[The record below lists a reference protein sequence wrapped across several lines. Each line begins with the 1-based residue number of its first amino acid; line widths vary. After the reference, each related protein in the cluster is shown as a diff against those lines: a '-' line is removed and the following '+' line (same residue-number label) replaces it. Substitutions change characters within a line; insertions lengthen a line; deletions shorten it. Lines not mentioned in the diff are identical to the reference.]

1 MKERRHLSR
10 RWIALLL
17 CIVMLVSMSSIAFAV
32 DANQFADVS
41 KLDYFYKAVNWAAEN
56 GITSG
61 TGDGRFS
68 PNDSC
73 TRAQVVTFLWRAAGE
88 PEPGT
93 TSNYFVD
100 VKMSDYFYKAVLWAV
115 KNGITNGTDT
125 EYFSPDDSCTR
136 AQVVTFL
143 WRAAGEPEPV
153 TTSNH
158 FVDVETSDYF
168 YKAVLWAVENGIT
181 NGTDAEHFAPD
192 DSCTRAQVV
201 TFLYRDEKRKQEKSV
216 SSSASSSTTEPS
228 VPSTPSDPEGGEG
241 TYTVDFKTD
250 GQYLYKLVPEQM
262 YSGSIGTVNGVNV
275 GSQNRVKI
283 NASFVDMLFGTGSK
297 GIAPEV
303 VYDTGATG
311 AAGEFNQSITNAD
324 AELEL
329 LLGRTDDDAVLE
341 VLAKID
347 YDEWIV
353 CQIDDKLVVT
363 GWFDDATAEAARA
376 LYELAATESSDITLT
391 LPITGKISNKNT
403 DIPKCQVG
411 NYLGGIAIERSS
423 IVLRYNDVT
432 PSDFNDYAAELER
445 SGYDLYQSNTFE
457 NYGEESSMFKTF
469 VKDDKLVQLSYLTES
484 FLDVTDS
491 SLAKSV
497 TASFR
502 PDGSELRIVTDFTEC
517 AVLENDYVDAGVTP
531 KYSVVNLADEEYGE
545 NPIGLCNIFTLA
557 DGSFLVYDS
566 GWTTDAEQVY
576 KALKALNEREDG
588 KIVVAAWVMTHGH
601 VDHYGGLMEL
611 AETEYAA
618 EITIEKFIWN
628 SVPETYLWRSVN
640 DPYNYSV
647 TTTSPDFETLLKSFC
662 NGDKTQIVHPHM
674 GQKINIRNAELE
686 FLYTGAEDFYPALID
701 NSNDSS
707 LVAMVTLGGE
717 KILML
722 ADACQDTAY
731 NVLMPLCNKHVAAAE
746 IVQLAHHGQY
756 GMSSRLYNL
765 LTDELNVA
773 VWSTTWRGVN
783 SLKRFDLDIHASV
796 KAQNPLNIVA
806 DQYIQTLELP
816 FDAEN
821 DAVKRQVIGMY
832 LSENESAK
840 ITVATL
846 DVGYSDGLTDSAMEY
861 VRQLILSTAKDNDEA
876 SITENIG
883 ADIIA
888 LKGISSADVEKLAKA
903 CGYPFYSYYNNN
915 ALFSRFA
922 FEEDN
927 GIGHCVVKIEGVLTD
942 LYYTSIAGKIEPNG
956 DNRYI
961 CFHANLGGTLANVK
975 TILGDEHANILFG
988 TDNNGADTLVI
999 SGRLKAK
1006 TSQYTDSVSVQG
1018 QSGLSNLGALGT
1030 ATLDVSRTDEELTT
1044 EETLDIAMYH
1054 ASGWSWNPSGNMP
1067 SMINEIKNTDAEL
1080 VAVTAAPLEDENAVK
1095 EFAES
1100 CGYEYYTYVNAW
1112 TRTMNDTTMMHCN
1125 ILMSHTSFA
1134 SVEEAIILNEDDGQ
1148 KNENN
1153 EGRAFGHV
1161 TIPWNEKR
1169 VDVYFGETDSSELQ
1183 WTTLLEQVKNNA
1195 TSGNSYLIF
1204 GAGRNMESALSGK
1217 SMDVN
1222 TAYAAEFL
1230 RIVSSKD
1237 LDFVNAVYKEGTP
1250 FGAAYKTT
1258 ATMKNAEGLTNVPKL
1273 ALYEAAN
1280 FNWDTNIK
1288 TGYPAVL
1295 GQHYIGSESE
1305 SVDIV
1310 AVTGAPFAN
1319 EEDIATFVGYCGYE
1333 YYTYVNAWTRTM
1345 SSTMMHCNILMS
1357 HTPITVKENIV
1368 LVEDKGPDESNPQG
1382 RAFIHAVIR
1391 VNGNDV
1397 DVYVGEVPSYGE
1409 TDYKNAWDMLLNTIA
1424 ANVQKTGNEFVLF
1437 SSGTHWDVV
1446 DDFQAKN
1453 LTVSVASG
1461 NCEQS
1466 AEIVASNGFGF
1477 ANYCYKSTGIYGSA
1491 TQSTAS
1497 LTQKNEP

>member
-228 VPSTPSDPEGGEG
+228 VPSTPSDPEGGES
-241 TYTVDFKTD
+241 TYTVDFKMD

-275 GSQNRVKI
+275 GSQKRVKI

-341 VLAKID
+341 ALAKID

-531 KYSVVNLADEEYGE
+531 KYSVV
-545 NPIGLCNIFTLA
+545 
-557 DGSFLVYDS
+557 
-566 GWTTDAEQVY
+566 
-576 KALKALNEREDG
+576 
-588 KIVVAAWVMTHGH
+588 VARH
-601 VDHYGGLMEL
+601 
-611 AETEYAA
+611 
-618 EITIEKFIWN
+618 
-628 SVPETYLWRSVN
+628 
-640 DPYNYSV
+640 
-647 TTTSPDFETLLKSFC
+647 DF
-662 NGDKTQIVHPHM
+662 
-674 GQKINIRNAELE
+674 
-686 FLYTGAEDFYPALID
+686 
-701 NSNDSS
+701 
-707 LVAMVTLGGE
+707 
-717 KILML
+717 
-722 ADACQDTAY
+722 
-731 NVLMPLCNKHVAAAE
+731 
-746 IVQLAHHGQY
+746 
-756 GMSSRLYNL
+756 
-765 LTDELNVA
+765 
-773 VWSTTWRGVN
+773 
-783 SLKRFDLDIHASV
+783 
-796 KAQNPLNIVA
+796 
-806 DQYIQTLELP
+806 
-816 FDAEN
+816 
-821 DAVKRQVIGMY
+821 
-832 LSENESAK
+832 
-840 ITVATL
+840 
-846 DVGYSDGLTDSAMEY
+846 
-861 VRQLILSTAKDNDEA
+861 
-876 SITENIG
+876 
-883 ADIIA
+883 
-888 LKGISSADVEKLAKA
+888 
-903 CGYPFYSYYNNN
+903 
-915 ALFSRFA
+915 
-922 FEEDN
+922 
-927 GIGHCVVKIEGVLTD
+927 
-942 LYYTSIAGKIEPNG
+942 
-956 DNRYI
+956 
-961 CFHANLGGTLANVK
+961 
-975 TILGDEHANILFG
+975 
-988 TDNNGADTLVI
+988 
-999 SGRLKAK
+999 
-1006 TSQYTDSVSVQG
+1006 
-1018 QSGLSNLGALGT
+1018 
-1030 ATLDVSRTDEELTT
+1030 
-1044 EETLDIAMYH
+1044 
-1054 ASGWSWNPSGNMP
+1054 
-1067 SMINEIKNTDAEL
+1067 
-1080 VAVTAAPLEDENAVK
+1080 
-1095 EFAES
+1095 
-1100 CGYEYYTYVNAW
+1100 
-1112 TRTMNDTTMMHCN
+1112 
-1125 ILMSHTSFA
+1125 
-1134 SVEEAIILNEDDGQ
+1134 
-1148 KNENN
+1148 
-1153 EGRAFGHV
+1153 
-1161 TIPWNEKR
+1161 
-1169 VDVYFGETDSSELQ
+1169 
-1183 WTTLLEQVKNNA
+1183 
-1195 TSGNSYLIF
+1195 
-1204 GAGRNMESALSGK
+1204 
-1217 SMDVN
+1217 
-1222 TAYAAEFL
+1222 
-1230 RIVSSKD
+1230 
-1237 LDFVNAVYKEGTP
+1237 
-1250 FGAAYKTT
+1250 
-1258 ATMKNAEGLTNVPKL
+1258 
-1273 ALYEAAN
+1273 
-1280 FNWDTNIK
+1280 
-1288 TGYPAVL
+1288 
-1295 GQHYIGSESE
+1295 
-1305 SVDIV
+1305 
-1310 AVTGAPFAN
+1310 
-1319 EEDIATFVGYCGYE
+1319 
-1333 YYTYVNAWTRTM
+1333 
-1345 SSTMMHCNILMS
+1345 
-1357 HTPITVKENIV
+1357 
-1368 LVEDKGPDESNPQG
+1368 
-1382 RAFIHAVIR
+1382 
-1391 VNGNDV
+1391 
-1397 DVYVGEVPSYGE
+1397 
-1409 TDYKNAWDMLLNTIA
+1409 
-1424 ANVQKTGNEFVLF
+1424 
-1437 SSGTHWDVV
+1437 
-1446 DDFQAKN
+1446 
-1453 LTVSVASG
+1453 
-1461 NCEQS
+1461 
-1466 AEIVASNGFGF
+1466 
-1477 ANYCYKSTGIYGSA
+1477 
-1491 TQSTAS
+1491 
-1497 LTQKNEP
+1497 